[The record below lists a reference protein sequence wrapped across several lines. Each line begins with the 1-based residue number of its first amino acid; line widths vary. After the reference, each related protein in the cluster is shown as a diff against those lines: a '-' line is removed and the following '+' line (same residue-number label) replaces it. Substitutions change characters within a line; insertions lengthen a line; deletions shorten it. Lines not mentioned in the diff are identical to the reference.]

1 MTDAEDL
8 KPGEVEM
15 LQVWPSWMQT
25 ALGELGQHEIAGPE
39 TNKRIIE
46 YHMTTS
52 LKATSD
58 EVAWCSAFTNW
69 VMAQHGI
76 VGTNSAAA
84 ISWEKWGGA
93 IEPRLGCIV
102 VMRRNDPSNPLARH
116 VGFLWW
122 DAGKEMVILG
132 GNQNNTV
139 SLQAFNINRVV
150 AYRWPSVYTSG
161 LPVAPN
167 GHKIL

>member
-1 MTDAEDL
+1 MTEDDL

-15 LQVWPSWMQT
+15 LQVWPAWMQT
-25 ALGELGQHEIAGPE
+25 ALGELGVHEVAGADS
-39 TNKRIIE
+39 NKRIIE

-58 EVAWCSAFTNW
+58 EVPWCSAFTNW
-69 VMAQHGI
+69 VLSQHGI

-102 VMRRNDPSNPLARH
+102 VMRRYDMSNPLARH

-132 GNQNNTV
+132 GNQGDAV
-139 SLQAFNINRVV
+139 SLQPFNINRVV
-150 AYRWPSVYTSG
+150 AYRWPAVYKNG
-161 LPVAPN
+161 LPVSES
-167 GHKIL
+167 GKRIV